1 MVGVFVGLATA
12 LRVYAREKTLDAKDK
27 IRSLVE
33 VLLEESLSLVM
44 QIGKDV
50 YFRQPWFTTLRKPRW
65 NITAI
70 VINLEAKK
78 VSVSF
83 FASNKRLRS
92 DALQEALS
100 AISAKSK
107 IPHDRKIA
115 MDALDARTRRNMGL
129 FDNRLITSGM
139 GCDMGQSTVV
149 LLFATGKV

>member
-1 MVGVFVGLATA
+1 MSSIGLATA
-12 LRVYAREKTLDAKDK
+12 LRVYAREKTLDAKGR
-27 IRSLVE
+27 ISSLVE
-33 VLLEESLSLVM
+33 VLLEESLNLVM

-50 YFRQPWFTTLRKPRW
+50 YFRQIRFTTLRNPRW
-65 NITAI
+65 HMTTI
-70 VINLEAKK
+70 VINMETKK
-78 VSVSF
+78 LMFPLLTSH
-83 FASNKRLRS
+83 KRLRS